1 VFATLPDHTSWGPIG
16 LLLATRKSRCAA
28 FTAFRGRGVLPTPR
42 EVVLHGL
49 EVLLHGCT
57 GHSLS
62 ASRDVLGPGGVLT
75 GAATLN
81 YDGLNG
87 CSRRAKQL

>member
-1 VFATLPDHTSWGPIG
+1 MGSHRAPLGDAEIALRGLYSVPRPRGATY
-16 LLLATRKSRCAA
+16 
-28 FTAFRGRGVLPTPR
+28 PR
-42 EVVLHGL
+42 VVVLHGL
-49 EVLLHGCT
+49 EVLLHPCT

-62 ASRDVLGPGGVLT
+62 ASRDVLRPGGVLT